1 MRAYVVENG
10 KYKLQNMEEKRP
22 VGDQVIVSLK
32 TAGLN
37 HRDLKIK
44 NKFNDGNQAYVLGS
58 DGAGIIE
65 AVGDQ
70 TSRFQIGDEVFINP
84 GLNWYQNTEAPPADF
99 EIVGVPY
106 NGTFAEKIVISENF
120 VERKPAHLT
129 WPEAGGVFS
138 LSALTGYRALITQGK
153 LKRNET
159 LFIPGVG
166 GGGVTSFIIQM
177 AKVIGARVITTSR
190 QPNKL
195 KEAELLGL
203 IEGY

>member
-70 TSRFQIGDEVFINP
+70 TSRFQIG
-84 GLNWYQNTEAPPADF
+84 G
-99 EIVGVPY
+99 
-106 NGTFAEKIVISENF
+106 
-120 VERKPAHLT
+120 
-129 WPEAGGVFS
+129 
-138 LSALTGYRALITQGK
+138 
-153 LKRNET
+153 
-159 LFIPGVG
+159 
-166 GGGVTSFIIQM
+166 
-177 AKVIGARVITTSR
+177 
-190 QPNKL
+190 
-195 KEAELLGL
+195 
-203 IEGY
+203 

>member
-1 MRAYVVENG
+1 M
-10 KYKLQNMEEKRP
+10 
-22 VGDQVIVSLK
+22 
-32 TAGLN
+32 
-37 HRDLKIK
+37 
-44 NKFNDGNQAYVLGS
+44 
-58 DGAGIIE
+58 
-65 AVGDQ
+65 
-70 TSRFQIGDEVFINP
+70 
-84 GLNWYQNTEAPPADF
+84 
-99 EIVGVPY
+99 PY

-129 WPEAGGVFS
+129 WPEAGVFS

-195 KEAELLGL
+195 KEAELLGFDRGL
-203 IEGY
+203 LTDDDWVKELEDEQIDMVIDSIGGATFNRSLEVLKKGGAEWLRLVLRLMMKYRSIYVNFSMVNILYWDQRWAVGKSCMNCWIL